1 MNGKNAS
8 KQKLAKRRLVKK
20 VSKKVK
26 YPLMMET
33 PKAEYDSREDPKDR
47 KSENN
52 GNGDADANN
61 EDSDELVFALL

>member
-52 GNGDADANN
+52 DANN